1 MPSRQQSPTSS
12 TSGSSGKKAG
22 HQRNPMACTNCR
34 ARKIK
39 CDSNKRYP
47 DHPCQRCVN
56 RKLVCEYVAIAHAP
70 SNDTRSRSGSFSS
83 AVYPSPLLHDSNPKS
98 HANISPHMQTRYS
111 PLSTSLHS
119 RSSSR
124 SDSYALSFDAAQYP
138 SSNSSYSDSSSG
150 VDSHLPSPL
159 YGYYGSS
166 DNFGDSIMHAGS
178 HMGQMPNIAMS
189 STPQYGNFS
198 SGMPGMVLNSLPD
211 QNRYFNRDPSYAD
224 WNMPPNASQGPYG
237 AGCGMSLPR
246 NAVHMRKSQV
256 LLIPA
261 EYVRTSL
268 GLLNNCQ
275 W

>member
-1 MPSRQQSPTSS
+1 MPSRQQSPTTTSTGSS
-12 TSGSSGKKAG
+12 TKKAG

-70 SNDTRSRSGSFSS
+70 PNDTRSRSGSFSS
-83 AVYPSPLLHDSNPKS
+83 AVYPSPLLHDSNGKP
-98 HANISPHMQTRYS
+98 HAATNSPHMQARYS

-124 SDSYALSFDAAQYP
+124 SDPYVHSFDAAQYP

-150 VDSHLPSPL
+150 MDSHLSSPL
-159 YGYYGSS
+159 YGFYGPSE
-166 DNFGDSIMHAGS
+166 NFGDSMMHSGS
-178 HMGQMPNIAMS
+178 HMGHMPNIAMS

-211 QNRYFNRDPSYAD
+211 QNHYFNRDPSYAD
-224 WNMPPNASQGPYG
+224 WNTAPNASQGHYG
-237 AGCGMSLPR
+237 AG

-261 EYVRTSL
+261 E
-268 GLLNNCQ
+268 
-275 W
+275 

>member
-12 TSGSSGKKAG
+12 ATSGSSSKKAG

-39 CDSNKRYP
+39 
-47 DHPCQRCVN
+47 RCVN
-56 RKLVCEYVAIAHAP
+56 RKLVCEYVAIAHTP
-70 SNDTRSRSGSFSS
+70 SNDTRSRSGSFGS
-83 AVYPSPLLHDSNPKS
+83 AVYPSPLLHDSNGKS
-98 HANISPHMQTRYS
+98 HAMSHSPHMQTRYS

-124 SDSYALSFDAAQYP
+124 SDPYTTSFDAAQYP

-150 VDSHLPSPL
+150 VESHLSSPL
-159 YGYYGSS
+159 YGLYSS
-166 DNFGDSIMHAGS
+166 STTYGDSMMHTGS
-178 HMGQMPNIAMS
+178 HMNQMPNIAMS
-189 STPQYGNFS
+189 STPQYGHFS
-198 SGMPGMVLNSLPD
+198 SGMPGMVLNPLPD
-211 QNRYFNRDPSYAD
+211 QNHYFNRDPSYAD
-224 WNMPPNASQGPYG
+224 WNLASNASQGHYG
-237 AGCGMSLPR
+237 AG

-268 GLLNNCQ
+268 GVSSELLI
-275 W
+275 